1 MNGYSRETSLASLD
15 AILERARSERAL
27 FLRTSLSSR
36 MNQTKDRRGATV
48 FVWAVAALEWLRGR
62 LAALHVAL

>member
-1 MNGYSRETSLASLD
+1 MNGFSREASLVHLD
-15 AILERARSERAL
+15 AVLQRARSERAL

-36 MNQTKDRRGATV
+36 MNQTKDCRGATV
-48 FVWAVAALEWLRGR
+48 FVWAVAALGWLRGR

>member
-36 MNQTKDRRGATV
+36 MNQTTRQGQATLLV
-48 FVWAVAALEWLRGR
+48 RAVAALGWLRGR
-62 LAALHVAL
+62 LAALHAAL

>member
-1 MNGYSRETSLASLD
+1 MNGHSHKASLANLD

-36 MNQTKDRRGATV
+36 MNQTESRRKATV
-48 FVWAVAALEWLRGR
+48 LVRAMAALGWLRGR
-62 LAALHVAL
+62 LAALHAAL

>member
-1 MNGYSRETSLASLD
+1 MNGFSREPSLTNFDTVLQ
-15 AILERARSERAL
+15 RARSERSL

-36 MNQTKDRRGATV
+36 MNRTKSRQPTM
-48 FVWAVAALEWLRGR
+48 FVWAVAALGWLRGR